1 LFSNQKVGFEFL
13 SEHAQ
18 LVTWLRDEEYTQ
30 MLALGSGDSG
40 RVGFSEY
47 AQVEGEVVYRG

>member
-1 LFSNQKVGFEFL
+1 LFRNQKVGFEFL

-30 MLALGSGDSG
+30 MSALGSGDSG
-40 RVGFSEY
+40 RAGFSEC
-47 AQVEGEVVYRG
+47 AQVEGEIVYRG